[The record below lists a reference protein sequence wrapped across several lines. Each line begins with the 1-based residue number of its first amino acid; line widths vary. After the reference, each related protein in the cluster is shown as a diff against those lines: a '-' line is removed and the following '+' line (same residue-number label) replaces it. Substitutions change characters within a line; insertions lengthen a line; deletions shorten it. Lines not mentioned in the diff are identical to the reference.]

1 MPIGTEAEEG
11 ESKGACEEESLDCS
25 RVDKED
31 RWASNPLFPFE
42 VDMSDV
48 FRRVV
53 AEETCGDGRAVTE
66 ERSDLRAV
74 VVSMEEIAL
83 LFTPFMREEEGGAEM
98 IRGDRGTKGQED
110 SYTCQRASKGV
121 YYSWRPV
128 GAFP

>member
-1 MPIGTEAEEG
+1 MGKQSAIPIRGGYLTRYKF
-11 ESKGACEEESLDCS
+11 SPNTSIQS
-25 RVDKED
+25 ED
-31 RWASNPLFPFE
+31 PT
-42 VDMSDV
+42 SDV